1 MVITVTDGTGY
12 SAVGAPASGTI
23 TNDDADIV
31 CTGPVPASVNENSGT
46 AMVYSCTRSG
56 LTAPALSVPFAIG
69 GTANG
74 VVGPNA
80 DYAVAGNTSG
90 VTNTAGTLDFGAGIA
105 TATVNV
111 TPVADI
117 VVEDSETVIVT
128 FTNPGVYSGYD
139 FVPSPT
145 MLTGTITNDD
155 QDVSVAVSLDQPGWC
170 W

>member
-1 MVITVTDGTGY
+1 M
-12 SAVGAPASGTI
+12 
-23 TNDDADIV
+23 
-31 CTGPVPASVNENSGT
+31 
-46 AMVYSCTRSG
+46 
-56 LTAPALSVPFAIG
+56 
-69 GTANG
+69 

-80 DYAVAGNTSG
+80 ADPNGCNTSG

-145 MLTGTITNDD
+145 VLTGTITNDD
-155 QDVSVAVSLDQPGWC
+155 QDVSVAVSLTNPVGAGNTVVEDQPVNLLYTFTRVPGSAALLNAPLTVNFTTTGDATSGTDYSQSFTGSITFAAGSTTADSVVDRDAG
-170 W
+170 